1 EYSSEK
7 IELGIAETAGAIG
20 GKGEDDSEALVIDGF
35 NRIAADHAEIIGC
48 PFLAKILENRKL
60 LTRLGAENAAAHLRL
75 AIIGHD
81 FEGAA
86 FPDAG
91 VCVSGGVS
99 FFFHAARRAPP
110 NQAETLVEGMKNP
123 RGAEAALNLNAV
135 GGQSRAKSF
144 DHHLGGIALQA
155 LLNDPARERFVIGQ
169 AAFGFADESC
179 HDPQKEYVVRPAIVT
194 LTASNL
200 ASKIA
205 LQCPINAA
213 FT

>member
-1 EYSSEK
+1 MDEEIK
-7 IELGIAETAGAIG
+7 KA
-20 GKGEDDSEALVIDGF
+20 KAL
-35 NRIAADHAEIIGC
+35 
-48 PFLAKILENRKL
+48 LAKGTPRNKIYAE
-60 LTRLGAENAAAHLRL
+60 LTKNGATKAT
-75 AIIGHD
+75 
-81 FEGAA
+81 
-86 FPDAG
+86 
-91 VCVSGGVS
+91 
-99 FFFHAARRAPP
+99 AARRAPP